1 MKPLHIGLLVV
12 GAGIAGGL
20 AVKMTQPPSLPSP
33 PPVNVAAD
41 VAKSAPP
48 APPAPPATVD
58 QPVAAPPA
66 ETKPSPIPA
75 AAPAAVYNEESKR
88 APRRNKTEN
97 RSAPVLIAKARP
109 TQWLPQPYVPP
120 VAPVEPD
127 ATLPTPDPPAPVEQ
141 TTLPDPPV
149 APEPPA
155 PRHVTLPTGMTI
167 AVRLNEPISTDR
179 AMPGDAFWASLAQPL
194 IVDRLVIAERG
205 ARVSGRITSSERGG
219 RVGGSAILTLALS
232 TISTSDG
239 QRVSI
244 STDPWTRQGDSS
256 RNEDVAKIGGG
267 AALGAIIGAIAGGGK
282 GAAIGAGIGG
292 GAGAGAAIATRGR
305 AATVPAETVINFRLA
320 SRVTITE
327 QIAAR

>member
-1 MKPLHIGLLVV
+1 
-12 GAGIAGGL
+12 
-20 AVKMTQPPSLPSP
+20 
-33 PPVNVAAD
+33 
-41 VAKSAPP
+41 
-48 APPAPPATVD
+48 
-58 QPVAAPPA
+58 
-66 ETKPSPIPA
+66 
-75 AAPAAVYNEESKR
+75 
-88 APRRNKTEN
+88 
-97 RSAPVLIAKARP
+97 
-109 TQWLPQPYVPP
+109 
-120 VAPVEPD
+120 
-127 ATLPTPDPPAPVEQ
+127 
-141 TTLPDPPV
+141 
-149 APEPPA
+149 
-155 PRHVTLPTGMTI
+155 MTI